1 MQKVIVCVDDEK
13 SIAWGLQQQISRA
26 FANKYLI
33 EIAESG
39 EEALEIVEEIKLAKM
54 DLFMVITDQ
63 MMPGIKGL
71 QLIKEINQ
79 LDSASKCIL
88 LTGYSDDSVL
98 NQTDGLTIY
107 KIMRKPWE
115 FDEIK
120 KAIEEADCP
129 QQTTPNSHQPVIQ

>member
-26 FANKYLI
+26 FSNKYLI

-39 EEALEIVEEIKLAKM
+39 EEALEIIEEVNQTKM

-71 QLIKEINQ
+71 ELIKEINQ
-79 LDSASKCIL
+79 LYSASKCIL
-88 LTGYSDDSVL
+88 LTGFSDDTIL
-98 NQTDGLTIY
+98 DQTSGLKIY
-107 KIMRKPWE
+107 RILRKPWE
-115 FDEIK
+115 FEEIK
-120 KAIEEADCP
+120 RAIEEADYP
-129 QQTTPNSHQPVIQ
+129 QATISNF

>member
-1 MQKVIVCVDDEK
+1 
-13 SIAWGLQQQISRA
+13 
-26 FANKYLI
+26 
-33 EIAESG
+33 
-39 EEALEIVEEIKLAKM
+39 
-54 DLFMVITDQ
+54 MVITDQ

-71 QLIKEINQ
+71 ELIKEINQ
-79 LDSASKCIL
+79 LYSASKCIL

-120 KAIEEADCP
+120 KAIEEADNP

>member
-26 FANKYLI
+26 FSNKYII

-39 EEALEIVEEIKLAKM
+39 EEALEIIEEIRQAKL

-71 QLIKEINQ
+71 ELIKEINQ
-79 LDSASKCIL
+79 ICYDSKCIL

-98 NQTDGLTIY
+98 NQINGLNIY

-115 FDEIK
+115 FEEIK
-120 KAIEEADCP
+120 KAIEEADLP
-129 QQTTPNSHQPVIQ
+129 QPTTSDV